1 MNLEYYPIRGRGV
14 SGDKFQLARIKDE
27 AGNMYKG
34 QFDQAMHFSS
44 EAELKSYLAGALS
57 VAESELSIAK
67 MDL

>member
-1 MNLEYYPIRGRGV
+1 ML
-14 SGDKFQLARIKDE
+14 GDKFQLARVKDE

-44 EAELKSYLAGALS
+44 EAELKTYLAGVLS
-57 VAESELSIAK
+57 VAEGELSISK